1 MMRRLAFAAALI
13 TFFGMIFST
22 IGFAA
27 PKVSQDVPPLTKTLR
42 NARFVYVTSYDGDE
56 FNPNLLPEDRDA
68 ITSVQDAIQKWKK
81 LILVYKP
88 GDADIILRVQGR
100 PSEDVLAVYDAH
112 QDCGQY
118 LWRVM
123 GRSGLQRGETPLLTE
138 FEQAFEK
145 TQK

>member
-1 MMRRLAFAAALI
+1 
-13 TFFGMIFST
+13 
-22 IGFAA
+22 
-27 PKVSQDVPPLTKTLR
+27 
-42 NARFVYVTSYDGDE
+42 VYVTSYDGDQ
-56 FNPNLLPEDRDA
+56 FNPNLLPEDRNA
-68 ITSVQDAIQKWKK
+68 ISAVQDEIQKWKK

-88 GDADIILRVQGR
+88 YDADIILRVQSR

-112 QDCGQY
+112 QDSDQY

-123 GRSGLQRGETPLLTE
+123 GRSGLQKGETPLLTQ

>member
-1 MMRRLAFAAALI
+1 MRRFAFLAILLAL
-13 TFFGMIFST
+13 FST
-22 IGFAA
+22 IAFAA
-27 PKVSQDVPPLTKTLR
+27 PKVSKDVPPLTKTLR

-88 GDADIILRVQGR
+88 DDADIILRVQGR

-112 QDCGQY
+112 QDSGQY